1 MSRDD
6 GQASRSNVVPSGCVL
21 GTSLLVIAIAVA
33 GYFGYRYVSGALD
46 VPEELESYATPDS
59 VRSLIEADAPRPPE
73 TARLDSAWLAF
84 YIDGLGAIET
94 PLLGTRD
101 LIDSMYRAARDHGD
115 SNITTLVTS
124 PALYRAIATVAP
136 ATKRALVGYLNA
148 RGRSF
153 DEYVWAKERTL
164 AATDLTRESA
174 DSARGALVGR
184 YFTSKST
191 NVSIGGDAIGIWFA
205 RIDSLR
211 ASGTITDDERRLAAP
226 QRRRIL
232 ERGLASLYGF
242 DTDFER

>member
-124 PALYRAIATVAP
+124 PALYRSIATVAP
-136 ATKRALVGYLNA
+136 ATKRALLGPDVLVE
-148 RGRSF
+148 RSAACV
-153 DEYVWAKERTL
+153 EVSHERTL

-174 DSARGALVGR
+174 DSALGAMVGR
-184 YFTSKST
+184 YFTTKST